1 MSLHTNQVK
10 SEDSSRMQIPKKKK
24 KKKVEC
30 SISAVFF
37 LLVLGELEVKLQE
50 IQIFAKFMC
59 MLPSYYPSEVKYL
72 TPMRGNLKFLI

>member
-10 SEDSSRMQIPKKKK
+10 SEDSSRMQIPK

-59 MLPSYYPSEVKYL
+59 MLPSYYPSEVKYF

>member
-10 SEDSSRMQIPKKKK
+10 SEDSSRMHIPKK